1 MAARRARV
9 ITVSDGVAT
18 GNREDTSGAA
28 VAEMLIEA
36 GFAVTA
42 REVVADDVDE
52 IRRALGADVA
62 DLVVTTGGTGLAA
75 RDVTPE
81 ATRSWIDYEVPGLA
95 EEMRRVGREATPMA
109 LLSRA
114 VAGVHGRTLVVN
126 LPGSEK
132 GARESLAAVLPV
144 LDHALDLLGGKT
156 EHRA

>member
-1 MAARRARV
+1 
-9 ITVSDGVAT
+9 
-18 GNREDTSGAA
+18 
-28 VAEMLIEA
+28 
-36 GFAVTA
+36 
-42 REVVADDVDE
+42 
-52 IRRALGADVA
+52 
-62 DLVVTTGGTGLAA
+62 
-75 RDVTPE
+75 
-81 ATRSWIDYEVPGLA
+81 
-95 EEMRRVGREATPMA
+95 MA